1 MFYFAF
7 GSNMD
12 TAQMERRCP
21 GSVVVGRG
29 RLDGYALVFDG
40 KSKKWNGAAAN
51 AVPKKGGSV
60 WGTLYEV
67 APAHLDSLDR
77 FEGIQLGLYHRETVK
92 VERPGY
98 GEVEAVS
105 YVRDA
110 GKLGAPNVR
119 YLYAMVKGA
128 AMNGLPISY
137 IAGMVRTGSRL

>member
-12 TAQMERRCP
+12 AAQMERRCP
-21 GSVVVGRG
+21 GSVPVGRA
-29 RLDGYALVFDG
+29 RLDGYALQFDG
-40 KSKKWNGAAAN
+40 RSKKWNGAAAN
-51 AVPKKGGSV
+51 AVRKPGSSV

-77 FEGIQLGLYHRETVK
+77 FEGIQLGLYRRETVK

-98 GEVEAVS
+98 GVVEAVV

-110 GKLGAPNVR
+110 AKVGAPNVR

-128 AMNGLPISY
+128 AMSGLPIGY